1 MGLTSLLIRIYLVRM
16 KRAVSY
22 LRVSSDDQVR
32 NTSLDDQSRLC
43 AEYIRQSGWDHVA
56 TFREEGESAKTA
68 KRHQLS
74 ALISFC
80 RDNRI
85 DFVVVLDA
93 KRLARNVEDHASIKR
108 RLLERGSALRFVL
121 DRFDDSPSGRFH
133 ENVVA
138 AAAQFDNEERGAR
151 SKRGM
156 SATVRAGGWVTLAP
170 RGYKTVRRG
179 RLPSLEPDEAWAH
192 KVRGAFEA
200 VIGGAKPKD
209 AVRGLRIVNAHD
221 FLRRPVFAG
230 YNRVDGELVAGS
242 WPAIVP
248 FDVWALAQERMTTRT
263 QTPRLDFW
271 MRGMVRCACGHL
283 FTAGYSR
290 NHSGVR
296 YGYYRCKACGKAHPS
311 KKLEASFLAWL
322 EKENAAHAESFKA
335 VKLAAAKEI
344 RSMVEAGADHQ
355 RKAHVESERIA
366 KKLSALVDMKLNGDI
381 SQEEYDAKRS
391 ELMAAREQ
399 SQRDYLFGAIAES
412 DLLAMLDDA
421 AWILDHFTD
430 FLGQAKHPELL
441 LVLRALVGSTVT
453 CKPDGTWL
461 NQEND
466 GLYWLESQ
474 LTDGKQEV
482 AYLTGL
488 RLNQFTARL
497 RIARA
502 IMERIPA

>member
-1 MGLTSLLIRIYLVRM
+1 MRYCSTV

-22 LRVSSDDQVR
+22 LRVSSEDQVG

-68 KRHQLS
+68 KRPQLVS
-74 ALISFC
+74 LVSFC

-156 SATVRAGGWVTLAP
+156 SATIRAGGWVTLAP

-179 RLPSLEPDEAWAH
+179 RLPSLEPDETWAP
-192 KVRGAFEA
+192 KVRAAFEA
-200 VIGGAKPKD
+200 VVGGARPKD
-209 AVRGLRIVNAHD
+209 AVRELRIANAWE

-230 YNRVDGELVAGS
+230 YHRVDGELVAGS

-248 FDVWALAQERMTTRT
+248 FDVWALAQERMKTRT

-271 MRGMVRCACGHL
+271 MRGMLRCECGHML
-283 FTAGYSR
+283 TAGYSR
-290 NHSGVR
+290 NHAGVR

-322 EKENAAHAESFKA
+322 EKENGLHAESFNL
-335 VKLAAAKEI
+335 VRLAAAREI
-344 RSMVEAGADHQ
+344 RAMAEAGTEHQ
-355 RKAHVESERIA
+355 RKAHAESERIA

-381 SQEEYDAKRS
+381 VQSEYDAKRA
-391 ELMAAREQ
+391 ELLEARESAQ
-399 SQRDYLFGAIAES
+399 KDYLFGSIAENEV
-412 DLLAMLDDA
+412 LAMLDDA
-421 AWILDHFTD
+421 AWILDHFAE
-430 FLGQAKHPELL
+430 FLGQSQHPELL
-441 LVLRALVGSTVT
+441 LVLRSLVGSTVT
-453 CKPDGTWL
+453 CKADGTWL

-474 LTDGKQEV
+474 LTDEKKGM
-482 AYLTGL
+482 AYLTGVEPVT
-488 RLNQFTARL
+488 F
-497 RIARA
+497 
-502 IMERIPA
+502 